1 MSRCAVVIGVNKTGD
16 LPVLQA
22 AVSGA
27 KEFADWATNQG
38 IEVTL
43 LIDDN
48 GLGVSLSDVKK
59 AIRTFVQKKIFSQLI
74 VFFSGH
80 GILRAP
86 DYELWLLSGAPD
98 DADDAVNV
106 PGSIWLARNAGIPHV
121 IVISDAC
128 RSRPN
133 TSRLSQIQGGV
144 IFPNESPRTPRPAVD
159 VFYATLPGDP
169 ALEAPPPD
177 AVQNYRGIFT
187 ECLLKGLKG
196 EVPDVIV
203 DIGDKHLNETR
214 WVIPSWELKPYLEEE
229 VPEVAAS
236 INIKLQ
242 QDPDIRVES
251 HPPNFLAEVVPPST
265 PAVPRTESRQEQLS
279 VSFRHVVQSLKSDKF
294 FQGHIRYG
302 DLPHDTSDVAKRSD
316 FARAI
321 DRLLDAKGRESFET
335 LTGFTVVGAA
345 PMRAVA
351 TGSQCDLFE
360 ESGAYQI
367 RIHERQDNAQ
377 RPQSLLV
384 QFSNGQ
390 GIALAVLPGFIG
402 TIVVEEGRVVNVTYL
417 PSRHTGKFNEYQQ
430 VASEIEKR
438 RAYVAVAARNGSLRF
453 DQGLEAHDAARYLRV
468 MKGVDPTLGLYVS
481 YAYAQAGDF
490 EGVDSVYQ
498 YMSYEPEP
506 ILFDVALIANKLPK
520 PKQISNY
527 QHPVAPF
534 CPMLTQGWALLKPYE
549 ELIPTAV
556 REAGRD
562 LIPGLWTTFGTKGLE
577 ILWSSIDKGEL
588 V

>member
-1 MSRCAVVIGVNKTGD
+1 MNRCAVVIGVNKTGD

-43 LIDDN
+43 LTDDN
-48 GLGVSLSDVKK
+48 GSGVSLSDVKK
-59 AIRTFVQKKIFSQLI
+59 AIRAFVQKRTFSQLI

-121 IVISDAC
+121 VVISDAC

-169 ALEAPPPD
+169 ALEAPTPD
-177 AVQNYRGIFT
+177 AVKNYRGIFT

-203 DIGDKHLNETR
+203 DIGHKHLNETR
-214 WVIPSWELKPYLEEE
+214 CVIPSWELKPYLEEK
-229 VPEVAAS
+229 VPEVASS
-236 INIKLQ
+236 ISIKLQ

-265 PAVPRTESRQEQLS
+265 PSVPRTQSLLGPQS
-279 VSFRHVVQSLKSDKF
+279 VSFRHVVRSLKSDRF
-294 FQGHIRYG
+294 FQGQITYG
-302 DLPHDTSDVAKRSD
+302 DLPPDTSDVAQHSD
-316 FARAI
+316 FANAM
-321 DRLLDAKGRESFET
+321 DRLLGATGRESFET
-335 LTGFTVVGAA
+335 RTGFTVVGTA
-345 PMRAVA
+345 PMRAAA
-351 TGSQCDLFE
+351 TDTQCDLFE
-360 ESGAYQI
+360 EYGAYQI
-367 RIHERQDNAQ
+367 RVHERQDKAW
-377 RPQSLLV
+377 PQSLLV

-390 GIALAVLPGFIG
+390 GIPLAVLPGFIG
-402 TIVVEEGRVVNVTYL
+402 TIVVEEERVVNVTYL
-417 PSRHTGKFNEYQQ
+417 PSRNTGKFNEYQH

-438 RAYVAVAARNGSLRF
+438 RAYVAVAARNGSFRF
-453 DQGLEAHDAARYLRV
+453 DQGFEALDAARFLRV
-468 MKGVDPTLGLYVS
+468 MKGVDPTLGLYAS
-481 YAYAQAGDF
+481 YAYAQAGEF
-490 EGVDSVYQ
+490 EGVDSVYE
-498 YMSYEPEP
+498 YMSYELEP
-506 ILFDVALIANKLPK
+506 ILFDVALLANKLPK
-520 PKQISNY
+520 PSLFSKD
-527 QHPVAPF
+527 QHPIAPF

-549 ELIPTAV
+549 RQLPTAV
-556 REAGRD
+556 RKAGRD
-562 LIPGLWTTFGTKGLE
+562 LVPGLWTTFGTKGVE
-577 ILWSSIDKGEL
+577 ILWSAIDKGEL
-588 V
+588 G

>member
-1 MSRCAVVIGVNKTGD
+1 MNRCAVVIGVNKTGD

-27 KEFADWATNQG
+27 KEFADWAINQG

-48 GLGVSLSDVKK
+48 GSGVSLSDVKK
-59 AIRTFVQKKIFSQLI
+59 SIRTFVQKQTFSQLI

-121 IVISDAC
+121 VVISDAC

-144 IFPNESPRTPRPAVD
+144 IFPNEPPRTPRPAVD

-169 ALEAPPPD
+169 ALEAPTSD

-203 DIGDKHLNETR
+203 DIGHKHLNATR

-229 VPEVAAS
+229 VPEVASS
-236 INIKLQ
+236 ISIKLQ

-265 PAVPRTESRQEQLS
+265 PSVPRAQSRLGPQS
-279 VSFRHVVQSLKSDKF
+279 VSFRHVARSLKSERF
-294 FQGHIRYG
+294 FQGHITYD
-302 DLPHDTSDVAKRSD
+302 DLPHDTSNVAQHSD
-316 FARAI
+316 FARAM
-321 DRLLDAKGRESFET
+321 DRLLDTRGRESFET
-335 LTGFTVVGAA
+335 RTGFTVVGTA
-345 PMRAVA
+345 PMRVTA
-351 TGSQCDLFE
+351 TNSRCDLFE
-360 ESGAYQI
+360 ENGAYQI
-367 RIHERQDNAQ
+367 RVYERQDKAQ
-377 RPQSLLV
+377 PQSLLI

-390 GIALAVLPGFIG
+390 GIPLAILPGFIG
-402 TIVVEEGRVVNVTYL
+402 TIVVEEERVVNVTYL
-417 PSRHTGKFNEYQQ
+417 PSRYAGKFNEYQQ

-438 RAYVAVAARNGSLRF
+438 RAYVAVAARNGSFRF
-453 DQGLEAHDAARYLRV
+453 DQGSEAHDAARYLRV
-468 MKGVDPTLGLYVS
+468 MKGVDPTLGLYAS

-490 EGVDSVYQ
+490 TGVDSVYR

-506 ILFDVALIANKLPK
+506 ILFDVALIANKLSER
-520 PKQISNY
+520 KQVSNY
-527 QHPVAPF
+527 KHPVAPF

-562 LIPGLWTTFGTKGLE
+562 LIPGLWTTFGTKGVE